1 MPARI
6 NNREVDAIRELLQL
20 NDTPLLPTAN
30 NKSAWSVPR
39 TRHYRD
45 KFVVH
50 LDSDLTMHLPR
61 LDYAQRAGYFY
72 YDHIATTELASSDHG
87 EKAGALRKYYSFTY
101 TEAEEALEHAA
112 RRA

>member
-1 MPARI
+1 
-6 NNREVDAIRELLQL
+6 
-20 NDTPLLPTAN
+20 
-30 NKSAWSVPR
+30 
-39 TRHYRD
+39 
-45 KFVVH
+45 
-50 LDSDLTMHLPR
+50 